1 MMSTI
6 WTAVLEFWHV
16 LSEMA
21 PYLLLGFLVAGWLS
35 VLIPAKT
42 VEKHLGTG
50 GLGPVLKASLI
61 GIPLPLCSCGVIP
74 VAASLRKH
82 GASRGATTAFL
93 MSTPQTGVDSILVTF
108 SLLGPAFAIL
118 RPVLALLSGVVG
130 GLTVHWL
137 GNGAE
142 GSAAAREKCNDACC
156 SAGRTQPKW
165 IEAFRHGFI
174 TLPRDLARALLLGLT
189 LAGAIAVAV
198 PDDFFSASSG
208 GGLLTMILMLG
219 IGIPVYICATASVP
233 IAAALMIKGL
243 SPGTALV
250 FLVAGSAINA
260 ATITAMWKMLGRR
273 AAIIHVIVVAITAL
287 ASGLLLDHL
296 FTIQPLWFFP
306 SEMEMLPHSIKI
318 FSAVILLGV
327 LGMTFVPQSK
337 GRAGTSRSRQEGERI
352 AFTVRGMSCQHCVQA
367 VQRALLACSGV
378 DAVDVSLEQGRTEV
392 RGSGLDGPTLRRAVE
407 KLGYTIAESNDPQTA
422 GKGDPSSC

>member
-1 MMSTI
+1 MTSI
-6 WTAVLEFWHV
+6 LWTAVHEFWHV

-35 VLIPAKT
+35 VLIPAKI
-42 VEKHLGTG
+42 VEKHLGKG

-118 RPVLALLSGVVG
+118 RPVLALISGVVG

-137 GNGAE
+137 GNSAGATVA
-142 GSAAAREKCNDACC
+142 GKEKSEDACC
-156 SAGRTQPKW
+156 STGPTQPKW
-165 IEAFRHGFI
+165 IEAFRHGFV
-174 TLPRDLARALLLGLT
+174 TLPRDLAKALLLGLGI
-189 LAGAIAVAV
+189 AGAIAVAL
-198 PDDFFSASSG
+198 PEDFFSAVPG
-208 GGLLTMILMLG
+208 GGVLTMILMLG
-219 IGIPVYICATASVP
+219 VGIPVYICATASVP
-233 IAAALMIKGL
+233 IAAALIIKGL
-243 SPGTALV
+243 SPGAALV

-273 AAIIHVIVVAITAL
+273 ATTIHVIVVAITAL
-287 ASGLLLDHL
+287 SSGLLLDHL
-296 FTIQPLWFFP
+296 FTIEPRWFAP
-306 SEMEMLPHSIKI
+306 SEMEMLPGVFKDLC
-318 FSAVILLGV
+318 AVILLGV
-327 LGMTFVPQSK
+327 LGMTFVPLSK
-337 GRAGTSRSRQEGERI
+337 DRADGSKVRRGGEQI
-352 AFTVRGMSCQHCVQA
+352 EFSIRGMSCEHCVQA
-367 VQRALLACSGV
+367 VRTALLACSGV
-378 DAVDVSLEQGRTEV
+378 DAVEVSLEEGRTEV
-392 RGSGLDGPTLRRAVE
+392 RGSGLDGNTLRRTVE
-407 KLGYTIAESNDPQTA
+407 QLGYTIAESNDPQIA